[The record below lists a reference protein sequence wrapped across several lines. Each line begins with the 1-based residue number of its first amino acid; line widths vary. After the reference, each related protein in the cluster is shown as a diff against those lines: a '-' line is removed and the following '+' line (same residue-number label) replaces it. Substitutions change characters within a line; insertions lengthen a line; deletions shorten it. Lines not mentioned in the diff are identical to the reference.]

1 MDDED
6 ERKRSVG
13 GLQETGQLMLL
24 YIPCPDMETAKELAA
39 AAVSERLA
47 ACANILPTMVSVY
60 RWQGAIEDEEETVLI
75 LKTPPERE
83 ADLRRLIEARHP
95 YDVPAI
101 LTLASVQVNTPYLE
115 WAQAETA

>member
-1 MDDED
+1 MNE
-6 ERKRSVG
+6 EAQRKHAPG
-13 GLQETGQLMLL
+13 GSQESGQLMLL
-24 YIPCPDMETAKELAA
+24 YIPCPDMGTAKELAA

-83 ADLRRLIEARHP
+83 AELRRLIEARHP

-101 LTLASVQVNTPYLE
+101 LTLAAVRVNTPYLE

>member
-1 MDDED
+1 MNDE
-6 ERKRSVG
+6 EAQKRSADG
-13 GLQETGQLMLL
+13 PQETGQLVLL
-24 YIPCPDMETAKELAA
+24 YIPCPGMETAKELAA

-101 LTLASVQVNTPYLE
+101 LTLAAVRVNTPYLE